1 MRPPTDAPRLSQDAA
16 EELLM
21 AYRYKEKFE
30 NDAGYR
36 LIRDRKSIL
45 VQAISYGRRFTE
57 EQVAAYDRHINA
69 YLDNVAG
76 RSAEAPKYAQA
87 LRRDDF
93 PDVSSD
99 PLYKYVSDATWEYI
113 RQGSFQFGSAQ
124 FYRTTSNINI
134 QDQHEGSS
142 NIHLMS
148 GDNQLNVAL
157 ISGFNCAIFC
167 GTAHIE
173 GPDHELMLARFGSKR
188 LKIEPVPEFLARV
201 CELMG
206 AFRARVFDVVYNDL
220 KHYAAELSGI
230 ERFSSIA
237 KGGKLTSSSLRQINK
252 AFFATFDEYGF
263 MPSLFAK
270 PTRYAQERERRII
283 FEMRAD
289 LQRPTI
295 VVNDTSL
302 LKFVTLV
309 DSI

>member
-1 MRPPTDAPRLSQDAA
+1 MR
-16 EELLM
+16 
-21 AYRYKEKFE
+21 YRYKERHEK
-30 NDAGYR
+30 DGGYR
-36 LIRDRKSIL
+36 FLRDKKSIFI
-45 VQAISYGRRFTE
+45 QAIGYGRRLTE
-57 EQVAAYDRHINA
+57 QQIAAYDRRINE

-76 RSAEAPKYAQA
+76 RSAEAPKAVQA

-93 PDVSSD
+93 PDVGTG
-99 PLYKYVSDATWEYI
+99 PLYKYVSDETWGYI
-113 RQGSFQFGSAQ
+113 RQGAFQFGSAQ
-124 FYRTTSNINI
+124 YYRTTPNIKI
-134 QDQHEGSS
+134 RDQREGAS

-167 GTAHIE
+167 GTAYIE
-173 GPDHELMLARFGSKR
+173 GPDHELMLSRFGSKR
-188 LKIEPVPEFLARV
+188 LKIEPVSQFLARV
-201 CELMG
+201 CELTG

-220 KHYAAELSGI
+220 KHYAAERADI
-230 ERFSSIA
+230 ERFPSIA
-237 KGGKLTSSSLRQINK
+237 KEKGGKLTSSSLRRINK

-283 FEMRAD
+283 FEMRVD
-289 LQRPTI
+289 LRRPTI